1 MTEQTIPAAKVKPIQ
16 LGAPTTH
23 SCGASWTGTRTAH
36 CGGCCLTF
44 SSLTAFDAHQ
54 RGGRPGQI
62 CRKPDEVGLVPV
74 EKSHG
79 TVWSWPGNGHNPH
92 AKASEQ

>member
-1 MTEQTIPAAKVKPIQ
+1 MTEKAVPAVKVKPIQ
-16 LGAPTTH
+16 LDGPVTH
-23 SCGASWTGTRTAH
+23 SCGASWTGTRAAH

-54 RGGRPGQI
+54 RGGMPGRI

-74 EKSHG
+74 EKPYG
-79 TVWSWPGNGHNPH
+79 VLWSWPGADRNPH
-92 AKASEQ
+92 AAADER